1 MTDKEI
7 MQACRP
13 KNLLQGRGN
22 RDLGSSLDKAKDI
35 VHIAKSL
42 EAATGTFLNV
52 KQLKPVKM
60 EVSSFRGSQKHET
73 ESSIREAVL

>member
-1 MTDKEI
+1 

-22 RDLGSSLDKAKDI
+22 KDLGSSLDKAKDI